1 MELTFDGYKLKGVV
15 TSDINGTPV
24 REVIVEPLMGKFK
37 VQGVLW
43 FWDTWILVYNVIP
56 EMIDLE
62 LVHYCWRGGGLKGE
76 GGVRKEIFLQN
87 FLNTEKCLK

>member
-43 FWDTWILVYNVIP
+43 FWDTWISVYNVG
-56 EMIDLE
+56 
-62 LVHYCWRGGGLKGE
+62 GGGLKGE
-76 GGVRKEIFLQN
+76 GRVRKDIFLQN
-87 FLNTEKCLK
+87 VLNTEKCLKWK

>member
-37 VQGVLW
+37 VQGNSGFGIHGFW
-43 FWDTWILVYNVIP
+43 FT
-56 EMIDLE
+56 
-62 LVHYCWRGGGLKGE
+62 
-76 GGVRKEIFLQN
+76 
-87 FLNTEKCLK
+87 T

>member
-62 LVHYCWRGGGLKGE
+62 LVHYCWRGGGVE
-76 GGVRKEIFLQN
+76 RGGGSS
-87 FLNTEKCLK
+87 